1 MKKILFGLL
10 AVMMLA
16 TAAVFTG
23 CKGCKSETKSGG
35 GEAAAVVYHDYDG
48 VVQDFTAGVVNI
60 QALHRQTMYGLIQS
74 LESQG
79 HTVAHPGKYEWRNSL
94 VILNDTVTAE
104 NIDDLHVVSVRD
116 VFYYWDNQFGPQVQY
131 ITSHVKYGVQIP
143 WPICDVWIEDSDM
156 SDQPIKI
163 SAEQALSRLKEYNAA
178 IKREQNG
185 AGSSSAERE
194 QGGAKPN
201 GILPKDCN
209 FLTLRYPVGPKDCN
223 VQWVFGDVYDVLF
236 IDAVTGEIRDYD
248 PAFPRK

>member
-1 MKKILFGLL
+1 MKKDFFGKVMGVLLL
-10 AVMMLA
+10 AVMAL
-16 TAAVFTG
+16 VCSCSS
-23 CKGCKSETKSGG
+23 CKGETAKIDDPV
-35 GEAAAVVYHDYDG
+35 VVYHDYDG
-48 VVQDFTAGVVNI
+48 VVPDFTAGVGHI

-116 VFYYWDNQFGPQVQY
+116 VFYYWDNQLGPQVQY

-156 SDQPIKI
+156 SDKPIKLD
-163 SAEQALSRLKEYNAA
+163 AVHALMKLKEW
-178 IKREQNG
+178 NG
-185 AGSSSAERE
+185 T
-194 QGGAKPN
+194 
-201 GILPKDCN
+201 IPKDCN
-209 FLTLRYPVGPKDCN
+209 FIILRLPVGPKDCN
-223 VQWVFGDVYDVLF
+223 PQWVFGDVYDVLF

-248 PAFPRK
+248 PAFSRQ

>member
-1 MKKILFGLL
+1 MKKDFFSKVTGVLLL
-10 AVMMLA
+10 AVMAL
-16 TAAVFTG
+16 VCSCNR
-23 CKGCKSETKSGG
+23 CKGETPKIDDPV
-35 GEAAAVVYHDYDG
+35 AVYHDYNG
-48 VVQDFTAGVVNI
+48 VVQDFTAGVGHI
-60 QALHRQTMYGLIQS
+60 QALHRQTMYS
-74 LESQG
+74 LVQALETQG

-143 WPICDVWIEDSDM
+143 WPISDVWIEDSDM
-156 SDQPIKI
+156 SDKPIKL
-163 SAEQALSRLKEYNAA
+163 SAEEALMRLKEW
-178 IKREQNG
+178 
-185 AGSSSAERE
+185 
-194 QGGAKPN
+194 N

-248 PAFPRK
+248 PAFSRQ